1 MVQHYKRTVCDAPFN
16 FHPLYYIFIECGRY
30 ANMSLAQ
37 ILTGT
42 MSPELAGRLVNC
54 PPVSDKPTWPTI
66 PIPSSAVATPV
77 IVTATATATA
87 TAVSLEE
94 VLERLRAK
102 QTVLVAEYRLLSN
115 IESLLQTNQN
125 LKNEIARKRKV
136 LENPECQ

>member
-1 MVQHYKRTVCDAPFN
+1 
-16 FHPLYYIFIECGRY
+16 
-30 ANMSLAQ
+30 
-37 ILTGT
+37 
-42 MSPELAGRLVNC
+42 MSPELAGMLANC

-66 PIPSSAVATPV
+66 PIPSSAAPA
-77 IVTATATATA
+77 TATATATA

-125 LKNEIARKRKV
+125 LKNEIARKRKI
-136 LENPECQ
+136 LEDPECQ